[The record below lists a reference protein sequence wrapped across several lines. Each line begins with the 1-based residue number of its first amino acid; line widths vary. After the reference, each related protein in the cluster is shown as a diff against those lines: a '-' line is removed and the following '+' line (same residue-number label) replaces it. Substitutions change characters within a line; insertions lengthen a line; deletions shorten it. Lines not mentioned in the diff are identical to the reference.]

1 MLRHWAGA
9 AMAVAGVWLIW
20 PAVVRRRR
28 ARDAV
33 ARGEGPPPLHPSLV
47 LMADLGP
54 PIIIYGLF
62 VAGGQAVLAFLVTDG
77 GGIFS
82 PFDLAGFLFLLFAYG
97 VWMKIKVAHRIGA
110 PQG

>member
-20 PAVVRRRR
+20 LAVVRRRR

-33 ARGEGPPPLHPSLV
+33 ARGEGPPLHPSLV

-54 PIIIYGLF
+54 PIIIFGLF
-62 VAGGQAVLAFLVTDG
+62 VAGGQAVLAFLVTAG
-77 GGIFS
+77 GASSRPSTWRDSCSCCS
-82 PFDLAGFLFLLFAYG
+82 PRAFG
-97 VWMKIKVAHRIGA
+97 
-110 PQG
+110 